1 LWRARADVSVG
12 EVATSGRVDE
22 RRRSSAAHV
31 RAILDNTLD
40 AVIALDGVGRVTFWN
55 PQAEQTFGIPREQ
68 AIDRSL
74 AEMILPEAER
84 AVFAGIL
91 SRLTGVEGEA
101 NLRLEMEARRADG
114 TTFPLELTITAVPDG
129 GDFSFSAFARDITQ
143 RKHDDRERE
152 RLLTDAER
160 ARTQAE
166 AASRVKDEFLSTL
179 SHELRT
185 PLTAIVGWTYLLR
198 GGRLDEAT
206 ATRGLEAIERNAA
219 AQAQVISDILDL
231 SRMVGAMFR
240 LNVRTL
246 QLAPVVAAAIEPLM
260 PAATAKSLRIQ
271 TVLDPSAG
279 LVAGDPDRL
288 RQIVWN
294 LVSNAV
300 KFTPRAG
307 RITVR
312 VERDAPTGVR
322 LVVED
327 TGEGIS
333 RDFLPHVFERFR
345 QGDSSNTR
353 SHGGLGL
360 GLAVARHLVELH
372 GGTIDARSE
381 GEGRGATFTVT
392 LPIVDPAQL
401 PPAAPAP
408 LLEPAQTTSLMA
420 DAPDLRGVRVL
431 VVDDGEDVR
440 EVVSAVLAH
449 CGAEVQA
456 VGTAGEALYALAE
469 FAPDVLVSEVEMRG
483 ETGFSLI
490 QKVRALPADRGGRV
504 PAAALSAY
512 SRTDD
517 RVQALLAGFQI
528 HVPKPIQ
535 PTELVAVV
543 ASLAARARD
552 ESKT

>member
-1 LWRARADVSVG
+1 
-12 EVATSGRVDE
+12 
-22 RRRSSAAHV
+22 
-31 RAILDNTLD
+31 
-40 AVIALDGVGRVTFWN
+40 
-55 PQAEQTFGIPREQ
+55 
-68 AIDRSL
+68 
-74 AEMILPEAER
+74 
-84 AVFAGIL
+84 
-91 SRLTGVEGEA
+91 
-101 NLRLEMEARRADG
+101 
-114 TTFPLELTITAVPDG
+114 
-129 GDFSFSAFARDITQ
+129 
-143 RKHDDRERE
+143 
-152 RLLTDAER
+152 
-160 ARTQAE
+160 
-166 AASRVKDEFLSTL
+166 
-179 SHELRT
+179 
-185 PLTAIVGWTYLLR
+185 
-198 GGRLDEAT
+198 
-206 ATRGLEAIERNAA
+206 
-219 AQAQVISDILDL
+219 
-231 SRMVGAMFR
+231 VGAKFR

-246 QLAPVVAAAIEPLM
+246 QLAPVVAAAIEPLI
-260 PAATAKSLRIQ
+260 PAANAKNLRIQ

-307 RITVR
+307 RIAVR
-312 VERDAPTGVR
+312 VERDPPTGVR

-333 RDFLPHVFERFR
+333 REFLPHVFERFR

-381 GEGRGATFTVT
+381 GESRGATFTVA
-392 LPIVDPAQL
+392 LPIADPAHL

-408 LLEPAQTTSLMA
+408 IGEPTQTTSLMA

-440 EVVSAVLAH
+440 EVVSAVLVH

-456 VGTAGEALYALAE
+456 VGTAGEALDALAE
-469 FAPDVLVSEVEMRG
+469 LAPDVLVSEVEMRG

-543 ASLAARARD
+543 ASLAARPRD

>member
-1 LWRARADVSVG
+1 VTA
-12 EVATSGRVDE
+12 SGRVDE

-31 RAILDNTLD
+31 RSILDNTLD
-40 AVIALDGVGRVTFWN
+40 AVIALDAAGRVTFWN

-74 AEMILPEAER
+74 AEVILPEAER
-84 AVFAGIL
+84 AVFARIL
-91 SRLTGVEGEA
+91 AQLTAADGEA
-101 NLRLEMEARRADG
+101 NLRLELEARRADG
-114 TTFPLELTITAVPDG
+114 APFPLELTITAIPDG
-129 GDFSFSAFARDITQ
+129 GELSFSAFARDITK

-152 RLLTDAER
+152 RLLAEAER
-160 ARTQAE
+160 ARAQAE
-166 AASRVKDEFLSTL
+166 TASRVKDEFLSTL

-206 ATRGLEAIERNAA
+206 ASRGLEAIERNAA
-219 AQAQVISDILDL
+219 AQARVISDILDL
-231 SRMVGAMFR
+231 SRMVGAKFR

-246 QLAPVVAAAIEPLM
+246 QLAPVVAAAIEPLI
-260 PAATAKSLRIQ
+260 PAASAKNLRIQ

-300 KFTPRAG
+300 KFTPRSG
-307 RITVR
+307 RVTVR
-312 VERDAPTGVR
+312 VERDPPSGVR

-333 RDFLPHVFERFR
+333 REFLPHVFERFR

-392 LPIVDPAQL
+392 LPIADPAQL

-408 LLEPAQTTSLMA
+408 LADPNQTTSLMA

-440 EVVSAVLAH
+440 EVVSAVLGQ

-456 VGTAGEALYALAE
+456 VGTASEALQTLAR
-469 FAPDVLVSEVEMRG
+469 FAPHVLVSEVEMHG

-552 ESKT
+552 ESKP

>member
-1 LWRARADVSVG
+1 
-12 EVATSGRVDE
+12 
-22 RRRSSAAHV
+22 
-31 RAILDNTLD
+31 
-40 AVIALDGVGRVTFWN
+40 
-55 PQAEQTFGIPREQ
+55 
-68 AIDRSL
+68 
-74 AEMILPEAER
+74 
-84 AVFAGIL
+84 
-91 SRLTGVEGEA
+91 
-101 NLRLEMEARRADG
+101 
-114 TTFPLELTITAVPDG
+114 
-129 GDFSFSAFARDITQ
+129 
-143 RKHDDRERE
+143 
-152 RLLTDAER
+152 
-160 ARTQAE
+160 
-166 AASRVKDEFLSTL
+166 
-179 SHELRT
+179 
-185 PLTAIVGWTYLLR
+185 
-198 GGRLDEAT
+198 
-206 ATRGLEAIERNAA
+206 
-219 AQAQVISDILDL
+219 
-231 SRMVGAMFR
+231 
-240 LNVRTL
+240 
-246 QLAPVVAAAIEPLM
+246 
-260 PAATAKSLRIQ
+260 
-271 TVLDPSAG
+271 
-279 LVAGDPDRL
+279 
-288 RQIVWN
+288 
-294 LVSNAV
+294 
-300 KFTPRAG
+300 
-307 RITVR
+307 VR
-312 VERDAPTGVR
+312 VERDPPSGVR

-333 RDFLPHVFERFR
+333 REFLPHVFERFR

-392 LPIVDPAQL
+392 LPIADPAQL

-408 LLEPAQTTSLMA
+408 LADPNQTTSLMA

-440 EVVSAVLAH
+440 EVVSAVLGQ

-456 VGTAGEALYALAE
+456 VGTASEALQTLAR
-469 FAPDVLVSEVEMRG
+469 FAPHVLVSEVEMHG

-552 ESKT
+552 ESKP